1 MAFKFVI
8 ADTKRFSSVIDV
20 VELLVDEVLLCVS
33 SEGVVFTALDKP
45 HTSFVNVE
53 LGVDYFVDYT
63 VGDPNGCEVLVDT
76 LQLKQVLHR
85 GGSDELTVE
94 YDQDN
99 EKLNLVFTGVATK
112 KFSINLISDD
122 YEPPSMPDIPYS
134 VCYEVSWKALKDSL
148 GDAGLYEDKV
158 KLSNREGLGVESHGD
173 FGDYTTVIQSIDQ
186 DQDNDG
192 STTALYSLE
201 KIKDTF
207 KLNLSDYVTVEYGQ
221 DMPVLLTWKSDDE
234 TAKVEYLLAPRI
246 EEDV

>member
-1 MAFKFVI
+1 MAFRFVI
-8 ADTKRFSSVIDV
+8 ADTKRFSSIIDV
-20 VELLVDEVLLCVS
+20 VELLVDEVLLVVS
-33 SEGVVFTALDKP
+33 SDGVCLTALDKP

-53 LGVDYFVDYT
+53 LGPDYFVYYSVDE
-63 VGDPNGCEVLVDT
+63 GGHEVLVDT

-94 YDQDN
+94 YDPTH
-99 EKLNLVFTGVATK
+99 EKLNLEFNGVATK

-134 VCYEVSWKALKDSL
+134 VAYEVSWKALKDSL

-246 EEDV
+246 EEDL